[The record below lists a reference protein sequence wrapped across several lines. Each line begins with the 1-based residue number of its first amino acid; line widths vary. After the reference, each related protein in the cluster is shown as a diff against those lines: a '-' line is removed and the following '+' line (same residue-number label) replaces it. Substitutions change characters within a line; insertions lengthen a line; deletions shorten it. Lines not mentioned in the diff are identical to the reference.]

1 MVSFCSFCAL
11 CLPNLYD
18 DIFFTCF
25 HIDVSASLPVS
36 NKKIKTNE
44 VDLKRRSLGKSK
56 VQVEE
61 VEVEACDES
70 LYDPKAS
77 IFL

>member
-1 MVSFCSFCAL
+1 MMIF
-11 CLPNLYD
+11 
-18 DIFFTCF
+18 FFTCF
-25 HIDVSASLPVS
+25 HIEVSASLPIS

-44 VDLKRRSLGKSK
+44 VDDPLGKSK